1 MYKVSQ
7 LLKFWSINMENV
19 LLPLSMMIC
28 GFIFFIVY
36 SFLPRKLVNIIDKT
50 IIFPILFVLGIFLF
64 ILSILTG
71 AAAPECL
78 NFGKNN
84 KE

>member
-1 MYKVSQ
+1 MYKVQFLS
-7 LLKFWSINMENV
+7 FGVCNMENV

-50 IIFPILFVLGIFLF
+50 IMFLF
-64 ILSILTG
+64 
-71 AAAPECL
+71 
-78 NFGKNN
+78 
-84 KE
+84 

>member
-1 MYKVSQ
+1 
-7 LLKFWSINMENV
+7 MENV

-71 AAAPECL
+71 AAPGCL
-78 NFGKNN
+78 DFGKNN

>member
-1 MYKVSQ
+1 
-7 LLKFWSINMENV
+7 MENV

-36 SFLPRKLVNIIDKT
+36 SFLLRKLVNIIDKT
-50 IIFPILFVLGIFLF
+50 IIFPILFVVGIFLF

>member
-1 MYKVSQ
+1 
-7 LLKFWSINMENV
+7 MENV

-28 GFIFFIVY
+28 GFIFFIIY

-50 IIFPILFVLGIFLF
+50 IIFLF
-64 ILSILTG
+64 ILSIFTG
-71 AAAPECL
+71 AAPGCL
-78 NFGKNN
+78 DFGKNN

>member
-1 MYKVSQ
+1 MK
-7 LLKFWSINMENV
+7 NV

-71 AAAPECL
+71 TAPSCL
-78 NFGKNN
+78 DFGKKY

>member
-1 MYKVSQ
+1 
-7 LLKFWSINMENV
+7 MENV
-19 LLPLSMMIC
+19 LLPLSIMIC

-36 SFLPRKLVNIIDKT
+36 SFLPKKLVNIIDET

-78 NFGKNN
+78 DFGKNN

>member
-1 MYKVSQ
+1 
-7 LLKFWSINMENV
+7 MENV
-19 LLPLSMMIC
+19 LLPLSVMIC

-78 NFGKNN
+78 DFGKNN

>member
-1 MYKVSQ
+1 MG
-7 LLKFWSINMENV
+7 NV
-19 LLPLSMMIC
+19 LLPLSIMIC

-36 SFLPRKLVNIIDKT
+36 SFLPKKLVNIIDKT

-78 NFGKNN
+78 DFGKNN

>member
-1 MYKVSQ
+1 
-7 LLKFWSINMENV
+7 MENV

-50 IIFPILFVLGIFLF
+50 IMFPILFVLGIFLF
-64 ILSILTG
+64 ILFILTG

-78 NFGKNN
+78 DFGKNN

>member
-1 MYKVSQ
+1 
-7 LLKFWSINMENV
+7 MENV
-19 LLPLSMMIC
+19 LLPLSIMIC
-28 GFIFFIVY
+28 SFIFFIVY
-36 SFLPRKLVNIIDKT
+36 SFLPKKLVNIIDKT

-78 NFGKNN
+78 DFGKNN

>member
-1 MYKVSQ
+1 
-7 LLKFWSINMENV
+7 MEHV
-19 LLPLSMMIC
+19 LLPLSLMIC

-36 SFLPRKLVNIIDKT
+36 SFLPKKLVNIIDKT

-78 NFGKNN
+78 DFGKNN

>member
-1 MYKVSQ
+1 MYKVQFLS
-7 LLKFWSINMENV
+7 FGVCNMENV

-50 IIFPILFVLGIFLF
+50 IMFPILFLLGIFLF
-64 ILSILTG
+64 ILFILTG
-71 AAAPECL
+71 AAPGCL
-78 NFGKNN
+78 DFGKNN

>member
-1 MYKVSQ
+1 
-7 LLKFWSINMENV
+7 MENV

-28 GFIFFIVY
+28 GIIFFIVY

-78 NFGKNN
+78 DFGKNN